1 MAQQTINN
9 GDTGLVARTAIN
21 DNFTELYAA
30 SIIPQ
35 YFVYGSGGTYGRI
48 GIRGG
53 ATVRDQTITALGFAG
68 VQGVDWDNI
77 DTQSL

>member
-9 GDTGLVARTAIN
+9 GDSGLVARTAIN

-30 SIIPQ
+30 GVLPQ
-35 YFVYGSGGTYGRI
+35 YFVFASGGTQGRI

-53 ATVRDQTITALGFAG
+53 AVVRDITDTALGFAG
-68 VQGVDWDNI
+68 IENTDWHNI
-77 DTQSL
+77 DSQS